1 MNTPGPSLE
10 FRTPLQRGGPAG
22 VADLS
27 YHLANPRLDPIIW
40 RVHGGWDTSPEA
52 A

>member
-1 MNTPGPSLE
+1 MSTFDGYSSE
-10 FRTPLQRGGPAG
+10 EIEAG
-22 VADLS
+22 IADLS

-40 RVHGGWDTSPEA
+40 RLLGGWDTSTEA

>member
-1 MNTPGPSLE
+1 MSILDGYSPDE
-10 FRTPLQRGGPAG
+10 IEAG
-22 VADLS
+22 TAELMF
-27 YHLANPRLDPIIW
+27 HLANPRLDPIIW

>member
-1 MNTPGPSLE
+1 MSTLDGYSRDE
-10 FRTPLQRGGPAG
+10 IEVG

-40 RVHGGWDTSPEA
+40 RLTVPTNDLRSVCNA
-52 A
+52 

>member
-1 MNTPGPSLE
+1 MSTLDGYSPDE
-10 FRTPLQRGGPAG
+10 IEAG
-22 VADLS
+22 IADLS

-40 RVHGGWDTSPEA
+40 RVQGGWDTSPEA

>member
-1 MNTPGPSLE
+1 MSILYGYSPDE
-10 FRTPLQRGGPAG
+10 IEAG
-22 VADLS
+22 IADLS

>member
-1 MNTPGPSLE
+1 MS
-10 FRTPLQRGGPAG
+10 PLDGYSPDEIEAG
-22 VADLS
+22 IADLS

-40 RVHGGWDTSPEA
+40 RMNDGWDTSPEA